1 MLVVEDD
8 ADMRGLI
15 ADLLSHEGYRVDEAC
30 TGIDALE
37 KSRNTAPPPDVILLD
52 LNLPMMDGWEF
63 RVEQKRDPALARIPV
78 VILSADAKAGAVD
91 ADHVLKKPFDAN
103 TLLDTVARALRT
115 SRRVRGGGAG
125 ANGNEPH
132 VDGLRMIKKLGGG
145 GMGVVYEAERDERP
159 HRVAVKILNIELA
172 SRPELVQRFK
182 NEARAVALLRHPN
195 IVAAIDVGATDQGL
209 PFLVLELLEGRTL
222 EEELRAGG
230 PMRIGRAVSL
240 ARQIASGLSAA
251 HAQGIIHR
259 DLKPGNVFLSRD
271 ADGREQA
278 KVLDFG
284 VSKFQSSWSERQTKT
299 GELLGTPNYMAPEL
313 FSDAR
318 AANARTDVYGLG
330 STLYEMLTGR
340 PPFIGGN
347 FPVLMLQIMS
357 DPPPSLVQQRPDVPT
372 ELHAVIERALDKAN
386 ERRWGDLEAFA
397 EALKPFENI
406 QEPVHYVALEET
418 PAPPAAA
425 TRRLRGPKRPRV
437 ARSST
442 ALMLAAV
449 GGLCLL
455 GIGFQLRGRRS
466 SSEISASTAERPV
479 VVAQATLDVDSSI
492 EGARV
497 RFRGEDHALPFSARL
512 PSSSEREPL
521 EVRAP
526 DHQGRR
532 FWVVLDRDHTL
543 RVELERGS
551 GIADVSES
559 ERARAVVSP
568 RP

>member
-1 MLVVEDD
+1 VVEDD

-15 ADLLSHEGYRVDEAC
+15 ADLLSHEGYRVEEAV

-37 KSRNTAPPPDVILLD
+37 KTRSSEHPPDVILLD

-103 TLLDTVARALRT
+103 TLLETVARALRT
-115 SRRVRGGGAG
+115 SRRSRQAQ
-125 ANGNEPH
+125 NGNGTEPH
-132 VDGLRMIKKLGGG
+132 VEGLRLIRKLGGG
-145 GMGVVYEAERDERP
+145 GMGVVYEAERDEAP
-159 HRVAVKILNIELA
+159 NRVAVKILNIELA

-222 EEELRAGG
+222 DEEIRAGG
-230 PMRIGRAVSL
+230 PMRIGRAVRL

-251 HAQGIIHR
+251 HVQGIIHR
-259 DLKPGNVFLSRD
+259 DIKPGNVFLSRGK
-271 ADGREQA
+271 DGDVAGEQA

-330 STLYEMLTGR
+330 ATLYEMLTGR
-340 PPFIGGN
+340 PPFVGGN

-357 DPPPSLVQQRPDVPT
+357 DAPPSLVAQRPDVPT
-372 ELHAVIERALDKAN
+372 ELFAVVERALDKAN
-386 ERRWGDLEAFA
+386 DRRWTDLTELG

-406 QEPVHYVALEET
+406 DEPPHYVPIEDT
-418 PAPPAAA
+418 PNPPVAS
-425 TRRLRGPKRPRV
+425 TRRLRGPRRPRI

-442 ALMLAAV
+442 ALMVAAV

-455 GIGFQLRGRRS
+455 GVGFQLRGRRS
-466 SSEISASTAERPV
+466 SIEISGAEKAAV
-479 VVAQATLDVDSSI
+479 GQVTLQVNSPAP
-492 EGARV
+492 EAKL
-497 RFRGEDHALPFSARL
+497 RFRGAEHALPFSQTL
-512 PSSSEREPL
+512 SSTQEREPI
-521 EVRAP
+521 EVTAP
-526 DHQGRR
+526 GHRGQR
-532 FWVVLDRDHTL
+532 FWLLLDRDHTL
-543 RVELERGS
+543 RVELERGQ
-551 GIADVSES
+551 GIADASES
-559 ERARAVVSP
+559 ERSRAVVVP
-568 RP
+568 QP